1 MAIVRLKTT
10 TTAKQRKS
18 AKSTAP
24 RVRAPQRLRSQRG
37 RRKYRAQRLRE
48 SFGRRK
54 PAFSFWRV
62 LATLWFDYQNR
73 GV

>member
-24 RVRAPQRLRSQRG
+24 RKHVPRRGAGYQRKNGLALS
-37 RRKYRAQRLRE
+37 RLPAM
-48 SFGRRK
+48 GDK
-54 PAFSFWRV
+54 TIDWPAFGSAF
-62 LATLWFDYQNR
+62 L
-73 GV
+73 